1 MTWALRMARTARN
14 VSSSGSPGP
23 TPTRRRV
30 PSVVMWGSWF
40 GDRPLGDGKS
50 GTQDALAADGVEA
63 GDIDADELAAEA
75 GLAGIEGL
83 FGIEGDGI
91 GDEAAAGAERGP
103 AGVEQRFIG
112 N

>member
-1 MTWALRMARTARN
+1 MTCALRMARTARS

-40 GDRPLGDGKS
+40 GDRPLGHGEAR
-50 GTQDALAADGVEA
+50 TEDALAADIIEA

-75 GLAGIEGL
+75 RLAGIERL
-83 FGIEGDGI
+83 FGIEGDGVR
-91 GDEAAAGAERGP
+91 DEATAGP
-103 AGVEQRFIG
+103 
-112 N
+112 